1 MHPLRFDPSY
11 EQPEPDEAQT
21 TEELIKALRG
31 IAEKTARDYGKAVR
45 SVHAKS
51 HGLLYGE
58 LEVLPNLPPELAQG
72 LFAHAAIY
80 DVAMRLSTSPGDLL
94 DDSVSTPRGLG
105 LKVLGVKGPR
115 VAGSED
121 ATTQDFV
128 MVNGPAFLAPNAKK
142 FLFSLKLL
150 AATTDHAQG
159 LKKLFSSVLRG
170 TEKALEAVGGES
182 GTLKSL
188 GGHPETHILGETF
201 YSQAPLLWGDHMG
214 KVSVAPVSPSLT
226 ALTNAALNVNGKPN
240 GLRDAVVDY
249 FASHGGEW
257 ELRVQLC
264 TNLETMPIE
273 DASVVWP
280 EAESPYRTVARLRA
294 APQPAWNDER
304 QAALDAGLAFSPWH
318 ALAAHRPLGSIMR
331 VRKAAYQASARFRA
345 EHNKQPNDDP
355 TRLPAA

>member
-128 MVNGPAFLAPNAKK
+128 MVNGPAFLAPNA
-142 FLFSLKLL
+142 
-150 AATTDHAQG
+150 
-159 LKKLFSSVLRG
+159 
-170 TEKALEAVGGES
+170 
-182 GTLKSL
+182 
-188 GGHPETHILGETF
+188 
-201 YSQAPLLWGDHMG
+201 
-214 KVSVAPVSPSLT
+214 
-226 ALTNAALNVNGKPN
+226 
-240 GLRDAVVDY
+240 
-249 FASHGGEW
+249 
-257 ELRVQLC
+257 
-264 TNLETMPIE
+264 
-273 DASVVWP
+273 
-280 EAESPYRTVARLRA
+280 
-294 APQPAWNDER
+294 
-304 QAALDAGLAFSPWH
+304 
-318 ALAAHRPLGSIMR
+318 
-331 VRKAAYQASARFRA
+331 
-345 EHNKQPNDDP
+345 
-355 TRLPAA
+355 